1 MELKNCRRCNKVF
14 NYIAGVQIC
23 PACKEEMEKQFQDVK
38 EYMRE
43 NKDAGINDISEN
55 CGVTNNQI
63 KQWIR
68 EERLT
73 FGDDSPIGIDCE
85 GCGTMIKSGRFCAKC
100 KTDLTRGIMDAT
112 RKEEPIADNSRNRSQ
127 SARMRFLEK

>member
-1 MELKNCRRCNKVF
+1 MWDNRNLEYLII
-14 NYIAGVQIC
+14 YISNRKA
-23 PACKEEMEKQFQDVK
+23 
-38 EYMRE
+38 
-43 NKDAGINDISEN
+43 DAVDCYRALLNDISEN

-73 FGDDSPIGIDCE
+73 FGEDSPIGIDCE

-100 KTDLTRGIMDAT
+100 KNDLMRGISNAT
-112 RKEEPIADNSRNRSQ
+112 KKEEPVQLDNSRNRGQ